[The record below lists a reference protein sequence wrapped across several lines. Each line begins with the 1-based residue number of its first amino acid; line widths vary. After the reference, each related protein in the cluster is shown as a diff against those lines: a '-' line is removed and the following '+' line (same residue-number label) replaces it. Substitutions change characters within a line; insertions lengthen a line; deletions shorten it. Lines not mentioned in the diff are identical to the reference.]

1 MIHTILYHGRFSL
14 NFDRLHEL
22 KDDFTIRRPDGKGF
36 FTLDSPADKVDG
48 IVFGYM
54 EKSKRG
60 LGADRFYAVKVE
72 DVILDRPVRIDPK
85 RHTDGK
91 RFGPI
96 PSQFGDDSASRLL
109 ADIVEENP
117 GQEDELRAIYESTFD
132 IAEDF
137 EK

>member
-91 RFGPI
+91 GFGPI